1 MQPKRDKATQQFL
14 DNHVEFLKQHTM
26 TADFAKALRDNYEIK
41 TNPNLQRQ
49 LLPDKIEALRKKGS
63 TQTTEPVSEQEQRK
77 NISVEAGRV
86 LANSGL
92 KTHFFDVMP
101 DADRENVYNLTPDVQ
116 AYRRKYLD
124 KAKQYKDIDNL
135 SAKRKNKLKALGEI
149 FDSFAMMHVPDDPQ
163 QAESTSMQSGYF
175 PYKTELDSNAKGVG
189 VTELYSK
196 TKNASGRWV
205 FTGQMNGCA
214 IAVENIMDQRMA
226 SADNVNRDAKA
237 HHFPS
242 PASNFERLKNW
253 GERGKL
259 SSWFGVNGYSSEVQG
274 DAYDGFNALL
284 VKGADVHVVSQKQV
298 RDMRTQTTKA
308 TGEVDVF
315 KAGRARL
322 VPEDG
327 FLRSQPETA
336 DVFGMTREEHHMPAP
351 VRPAPVKESSLA
363 TRIFSTLFGKGEK
376 K

>member
-1 MQPKRDKATQQFL
+1 MQPKRDKSTWEFL
-14 DNHVEFLKQHTM
+14 SEPVEFMKQHTM
-26 TADFAKALRDNYEIK
+26 TADFAKGLRDNYEIK

-63 TQTTEPVSEQEQRK
+63 TQTTEPVSEQEQRR

-163 QAESTSMQSGYF
+163 QARSTSMQSGYF

-242 PASNFERLKNW
+242 PASNFERLKKW
-253 GERGKL
+253 DERGKL
-259 SSWFGVNGYSSEVQG
+259 SSWFGVNGYTSEVRDQ
-274 DAYDGFNALL
+274 AYDGFNALL

-298 RDMRTQTTKA
+298 RNLQTQTTTA

-315 KAGRARL
+315 KVGHARL
-322 VPEDG
+322 VPEDS
-327 FLRSQPETA
+327 FLRGTRETA
-336 DVFGMTREEHHMPAP
+336 GVYGMIREEHHMPAP
-351 VRPAPVKESSLA
+351 VGPEPVKQRSLG
-363 TRIFSTLFGKGEK
+363 TRIFNAFFGKGAK

>member
-1 MQPKRDKATQQFL
+1 MQPKRDKATRQFL

-26 TADFAKALRDNYEIK
+26 TADFDKALRDNYEIK
-41 TNPNLQRQ
+41 TNPNLQRK
-49 LLPDKIEALRKKGS
+49 LPPHKIEALRQKGS
-63 TQTTEPVSEQEQRK
+63 TQTTVPVSEQEQRK
-77 NISVEAGRV
+77 NISMEAGRV

-116 AYRRKYLD
+116 AYRRKYLE
-124 KAKQYKDIDNL
+124 KAKQYKAIDDL
-135 SAKRKNKLKALGEI
+135 STKRTNKLKALGEI
-149 FDSFAMMHVPDDPQ
+149 VNSFAMMHVPDDPQ
-163 QAESTSMQSGYF
+163 AKSTAMQSGYF

-205 FTGQMNGCA
+205 FTGQMQGCA

-242 PASNFERLKNW
+242 PASNFDRLKNW
-253 GERGKL
+253 SERGKL
-259 SSWFGVNGYSSEVQG
+259 SSWFGVNGYSSDVHDE
-274 DAYDGFNALL
+274 AYDGFNALYIE
-284 VKGADVHVVSQKQV
+284 KADVRVVSQKQV
-298 RDMRTQTTKA
+298 RDMRTKTTTA

-315 KAGRARL
+315 KADRARL

-327 FLRSQPETA
+327 FLRGKPETA
-336 DVFGMTREEHHMPAP
+336 DVFGMTREQHHI
-351 VRPAPVKESSLA
+351 PAPVKQTSLA
-363 TRIFSTLFGKGEK
+363 TRMFSTLFGKGAK